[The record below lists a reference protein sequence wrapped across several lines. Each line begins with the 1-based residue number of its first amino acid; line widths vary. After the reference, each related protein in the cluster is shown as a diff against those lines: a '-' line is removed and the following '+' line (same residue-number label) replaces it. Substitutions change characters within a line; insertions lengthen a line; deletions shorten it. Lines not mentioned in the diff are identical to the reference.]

1 MRPLSHIS
9 GLRRKGFTL
18 IELLVVIAIIAILV
32 ALLLPAV
39 QQAREAARRSSCKN
53 NLKQI
58 GLAMHNYHDTFRVFP
73 PGYVGDYGHFSITG
87 NGATEH
93 PKGPDNNKGQW
104 NWTAMIAPMMEQA
117 AAYDVLNVNGRHAGQ
132 ALNGGANNWGATQVV
147 FQTPVPAFRCPSDAG
162 PDNDTGLRRPFS
174 DSGTRRRVAVMNY
187 IAVNRGANSNV
198 VRAKKNQSNGVFYVD
213 SKVRIRDITDG
224 LSNTLLVGE
233 RAWDRTIVDPST
245 GQTRTAN
252 NRAGTLWVT
261 RSSDTGN
268 NQCNACGY
276 TDSLGVTYDGVNS
289 NNLFNTSGTFQNNR
303 GRSSFSSLHSGG
315 AQFVLGDGSVR
326 FISENLATS
335 TLNRLGNKSDGNVI
349 GEF

>member
-1 MRPLSHIS
+1 MRPLSFL
-9 GLRRKGFTL
+9 GTRRRAFTL

-58 GLAMHNYHDTFRVFP
+58 GLALHNYHDTFRVFP
-73 PGYVGDYGHFSITG
+73 PGYIGDYGYYSISGTT
-87 NGATEH
+87 ASTH
-93 PKGPDNNKGQW
+93 PKGAENNFGQW
-104 NWTAMIAPMMEQA
+104 NWTAMIAPMMEQS
-117 AAYDVLNVNGRHAGQ
+117 AAYDVLDVSGRHAGE
-132 ALNGGANNWGATQVV
+132 ALRGGANRWGSTNVV
-147 FQTPVPAFRCPSDAG
+147 FQTPVPGFRCPSDAG
-162 PDNDTGLRRPFS
+162 PDTDSGMRRPFS
-174 DSGTRRRVAVMNY
+174 DANQRRRVAIMNY

-198 VRAKKNQSNGVFYVD
+198 VRARKNQSNGMFYVD
-213 SKVRIRDITDG
+213 SKVRVRDVTDG
-224 LSNTLLVGE
+224 LSNTLMVGE
-233 RAWDRTIVDPST
+233 RVWDRNIMDPST

-261 RSSDTGN
+261 RSSTTAN
-268 NQCNACGY
+268 NHCNACGY
-276 TDSLGVTYDGVNS
+276 TDSLGVTFDGVNS
-289 NNLFNTSGTFQNNR
+289 NNLFNGSGTFQNNR

-315 AQFVLGDGSVR
+315 SQFVLGDGSVR